1 MNFIRTTDP
10 RFLALTMLV
19 GAITAMT
26 PACGSETISTGPGSS
41 RTGSYSSSGGSSTF
55 NSSSGGS
62 GAPAGTGGAD
72 TQLETGGSGVLSETG
87 GSPDVSSTGGSS
99 VLGETGGSPAAA
111 STGGSSVLGETG
123 GSPVVSSTG
132 GATNVAGA
140 TSVANTGTGGAIVA
154 IATGGSASVC
164 TSNSFW
170 RSGENQSMRP
180 GEACINC
187 HSYSSE
193 APAFVVAGTVYPT
206 AREPADC
213 NGSNSNGNAT
223 VIITDANGTAHS
235 VTVNS
240 VGNFMLQ
247 GAGIPLPYHAKVQ
260 VGNATRSMIA
270 AQTSGDCNSCH
281 TEQGANG
288 APGRIMLP

>member
-1 MNFIRTTDP
+1 MNFIRTSDP
-10 RFLALTMLV
+10 RFLAFTLLI
-19 GAITAMT
+19 GAISAMT

-41 RTGSYSSSGGSSTF
+41 RTGSYGSSGGSSTV
-55 NSSSGGS
+55 NGSSGGLD
-62 GAPAGTGGAD
+62 APASTGGAN

-87 GSPDVSSTGGSS
+87 GSPVVSSTGGSS
-99 VLGETGGSPAAA
+99 AQA
-111 STGGSSVLGETG
+111 ETG
-123 GSPVVSSTG
+123 GSPVASSTG
-132 GATNVAGA
+132 GAANVGGA
-140 TSVANTGTGGAIVA
+140 TSVANAGTGGAIVA

-206 AREPADC
+206 VREPADC
-213 NGSNSNGNAT
+213 NGSNSSGNAT

-235 VTVNS
+235 VAVNS

-260 VGNATRSMIA
+260 VGTATRSMIA